1 MTQIAFVAYP
11 GVTALDVV
19 GPYEVLRNLPHA
31 QVRFVWLRGRRAT
44 SHWLTLPALK
54 AFGAIPVADERIVH
68 QDNIVTS
75 AGVSAGLDLALWLAG
90 QLGGEARA
98 KAIQLAIEYDPQ
110 PPFDSGHMSKASPT
124 TKAAATVAGWVL
136 DAVTAR
142 IGIELGFAVLNH
154 TQHDVADRLP
164 VVRLDWFT
172 AENTATARQA
182 IAATGPELVGL
193 VVNLVTPLTSAILLP
208 AVIALALLPIS
219 WQLGVAALA
228 GVPLLLGALWASAAF
243 ARRADTAAD
252 KANTALTERIIEFA
266 RTQQALRAARRV
278 EPARS
283 LVGNAL
289 ASQHTATMRLLG
301 MQIPGQL
308 LFSIASQLA
317 LIVLAGTTA
326 ALTIT
331 GTLTVPEAIALIVV
345 MVRYL
350 EPFTAVS
357 ELAPALESTRATL
370 GRIGS
375 VLTAPVM
382 VAGSGTWRDGA
393 VVPRIEF
400 DDVAFGYDGGS
411 GPVLDGVSFCL
422 QPGTTTAIVGPSGCG
437 KSTILALIA
446 GLHQPTR
453 GRVLIDG
460 TDVATLDARAQQ
472 AVCSVVFQHPYLFH
486 GTIRDNV
493 FAADP
498 GASDDQFAQAVRL
511 ARVDE
516 LIARLP
522 DGANTIVGEAGSAL
536 SGGERQRVSIARAL
550 LKAAPVLLVDEATSA
565 LDAENEAAVV
575 DALAADPRSRTRVI
589 VAHRLASIR
598 HADRVLF
605 VDDGRVV
612 EDGSISELL
621 TAGGRFSQF
630 WRQQHEAAE
639 WQILAE

>member
-1 MTQIAFVAYP
+1 M
-11 GVTALDVV
+11 LRLVV
-19 GPYEVLRNLPHA
+19 GALLLVLAFAGGYAVAACKTVTLTVDGTAMRVTTMKSRVIDIVEENGFSVDDRDDLYPAAGVQVHDADTIVLRRSRPLQISLDGHDA
-31 QVRFVWLRGRRAT
+31 KQVWTTASTV
-44 SHWLTLPALK
+44 
-54 AFGAIPVADERIVH
+54 DE
-68 QDNIVTS
+68 
-75 AGVSAGLDLALWLAG
+75 
-90 QLGGEARA
+90 
-98 KAIQLAIEYDPQ
+98 
-110 PPFDSGHMSKASPT
+110 
-124 TKAAATVAGWVL
+124 
-136 DAVTAR
+136 
-142 IGIELGFAVLNH
+142 
-154 TQHDVADRLP
+154 
-164 VVRLDWFT
+164 
-172 AENTATARQA
+172 
-182 IAATGPELVGL
+182 
-193 VVNLVTPLTSAILLP
+193 
-208 AVIALALLPIS
+208 ALALLPIS